1 MVAIAFSILFG
12 FIAMSAMVAIRNSVA
27 TGLRR
32 GRDIQI
38 QLERQWG
45 ADRAPVT
52 PLFGMPQLQPKP
64 SLRRAAF

>member
-12 FIAMSAMVAIRNSVA
+12 FIALSAMTAIRNSVA

-38 QLERQWG
+38 ELEQRWD
-45 ADRAPVT
+45 AECAPVT
-52 PLFGMPQLQPKP
+52 RRLELPRLQPEGV
-64 SLRRAAF
+64 LRSAGL

>member
-12 FIAMSAMVAIRNSVA
+12 FIAMSAMAAIQKSVA

-32 GRDIQI
+32 GRDIQTE
-38 QLERQWG
+38 LERQWS

-52 PLFGMPQLQPKP
+52 QPLGLPHLQSEPA
-64 SLRRAAF
+64 LRRAAI